1 MFKKKEPWNKPFP
14 EKLAKRVSKI
24 ATADLL
30 SWTEQ
35 ALSETSRCISRY
47 QTNSDDVYLEEML
60 LGAEAINC
68 LVSEFHKRTVL

>member
-1 MFKKKEPWNKPFP
+1 MFKKKEPWDKPFS

-35 ALSETSRCISRY
+35 ALSETNRCISKY
-47 QTNSDDVYLEEML
+47 QANNDAVYLEEML
-60 LGAEAINC
+60 LGAEAIHC

>member
-24 ATADLL
+24 ATPDLL
-30 SWTEQ
+30 TWVEQ
-35 ALSETSRCISRY
+35 ALSETSRSVYRY
-47 QTNSDDVYLEEML
+47 QTNSDEAHLEEML

-68 LVSEFHKRTVL
+68 LVSEFYRRTVL